1 MSTLRNK
8 VTLLGNAGMQP
19 EIKSFDKDKKVAKLS
34 LAVNESRKND
44 KGEWVNNTTWFNLV
58 AWNGTAGFIER
69 NVQKGYEL
77 MVEGKLVN
85 KSYDA
90 KDGTKRY
97 ITEIEVSDLMIVNKR
112 TNSNS

>member
-1 MSTLRNK
+1 MANGIQTT
-8 VTLLGNAGMQP
+8 VAGNLTADP
-19 EIKSFDKDKKVAKLS
+19 E
-34 LAVNESRKND
+34 LAVLGSGASKLTFSIACERSWKND
-44 KGEWVNNTTWFNLV
+44 KGEWVNNTQWFNLV
-58 AWNGTAGFIER
+58 AWNTTAGFVER

-97 ITEIEVSDLMIVNKR
+97 VTEIEVSELMIVNKR

>member
-1 MSTLRNK
+1 
-8 VTLLGNAGMQP
+8 
-19 EIKSFDKDKKVAKLS
+19 
-34 LAVNESRKND
+34 
-44 KGEWVNNTTWFNLV
+44 
-58 AWNGTAGFIER
+58 
-69 NVQKGYEL
+69 VQKGYEL

-97 ITEIEVSDLMIVNKR
+97 VTEIEVSELMIVNKR

>member
-19 EIKSFDKDKKVAKLS
+19 EIKSFDNDKKLAKLS
-34 LAVNESRKND
+34 LAVNESRKNE
-44 KGEWVNNTTWFNLV
+44 KGEWTTNTQWYNLV
-58 AWNGTAGFIER
+58 AWNNTAGFMER

-77 MVEGKLVN
+77 LVEGKLVN
-85 KSYDA
+85 RSYDA

-97 ITEIEVSDLMIVNKR
+97 VTEIEVSELMIVNKK
-112 TNSNS
+112 SNS